1 MSTNAIHLQPQTA
14 AADTREPLADAASR
28 RPHPTAPA
36 AAPRPVTFYSIEIDT
51 PARDFWE
58 CLARLL
64 SLLGA
69 LARRRACGR

>member
-1 MSTNAIHLQPQTA
+1 MSTHAADLQPPHDA
-14 AADTREPLADAASR
+14 RESLADADAS
-28 RPHPTAPA
+28 
-36 AAPRPVTFYSIEIDT
+36 PRAVTFYSIEIDT

>member
-1 MSTNAIHLQPQTA
+1 MSTHAAHLQQPGDA
-14 AADTREPLADAASR
+14 AGARQPLADAD
-28 RPHPTAPA
+28 
-36 AAPRPVTFYSIEIDT
+36 APRPVTFYSIEIDT

>member
-1 MSTNAIHLQPQTA
+1 MSTHA
-14 AADTREPLADAASR
+14 AHVQSPPAPADTP
-28 RPHPTAPA
+28 AP
-36 AAPRPVTFYSIEIDT
+36 PRPVTFYSIEIDT